1 LYFLYA
7 KRAMPTAA
15 MTPAMPNCPT
25 RSEMAPEA
33 APELLVGELALEEP
47 LEELGDEG
55 EDAPEEPDVGD
66 GALPLDPL
74 EAAEVGAPAA
84 VEPALAETVPFR
96 QLVCP
101 D

>member
-1 LYFLYA
+1 
-7 KRAMPTAA
+7 MPTAA

-33 APELLVGELALEEP
+33 APELLAGELALEEP
-47 LEELGDEG
+47 LEELFEDDDE
-55 EDAPEEPDVGD
+55 APGEPDVVD
-66 GALPLDPL
+66 GVLPLDPL

-84 VEPALAETVPFR
+84 VEPALADTVPFR
-96 QLVCP
+96 QSVCP

>member
-1 LYFLYA
+1 MHFLYA

-15 MTPAMPNCPT
+15 ITPAMPNCPT

-33 APELLVGELALEEP
+33 APELLAGELALEAP
-47 LEELGDEG
+47 LEELCDDE
-55 EDAPEEPDVGD
+55 APEEPDVVD
-66 GALPLDPL
+66 GVLPLDPL
-74 EAAEVGAPAA
+74 EAAVVGAPAA

-96 QLVCP
+96 QVVCP